1 MFFRKY
7 CTGLKR
13 IVSLVALAIVLF
25 GAENLSV
32 QWELAGCQDLPGYSI
47 GTFAPKSYVKAHG
60 VLPVSA
66 VSFPIQNNLIR
77 IISRGSQSEY
87 TGNLPI
93 LWLRVIIA
101 LAFDS
106 QQPVFCQQHFHI
118 PSYGLKAKIFPFHEY
133 L

>member
-1 MFFRKY
+1 MFIQEY
-7 CTGLKR
+7 LTGLKG

-25 GAENLSV
+25 GAEHLSV
-32 QWELAGCQDLPGYSI
+32 QWNFAGRNDIPEYST
-47 GTFAPKSYVKAHG
+47 GMFTSKSYVLAQC

-77 IISRGSQSEY
+77 IISRNSQSEY
-87 TGNLPI
+87 AGNLPM
-93 LWLRVIIA
+93 LWLRAIIA
-101 LAFDS
+101 QPFDS
-106 QQPVFCQQHFHI
+106 QELAFLQQHFQI